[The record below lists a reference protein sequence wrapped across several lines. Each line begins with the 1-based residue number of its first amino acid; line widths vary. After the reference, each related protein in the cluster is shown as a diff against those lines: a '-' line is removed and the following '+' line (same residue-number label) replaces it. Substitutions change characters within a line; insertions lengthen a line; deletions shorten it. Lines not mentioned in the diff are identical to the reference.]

1 MDDQT
6 TCGKGLAE
14 HAALPAKLGA
24 LTAALA
30 VVLETHTK
38 ALDLKDDNARREH
51 DIYRRLAKEQHS
63 IAAQLQATA
72 MKMAG
77 CRKLPMGRH
86 DEKTM
91 LGREAVSAFKTFV
104 TLEQELVAMLDQR
117 LVEDRELLALMA
129 GAKGERR

>member
-1 MDDQT
+1 MDDQS

-24 LTAALA
+24 LTAAMA
-30 VVLETHTK
+30 VVLETHMK

-51 DIYRRLAKEQHS
+51 DVYRRLAKEQHS

-77 CRKLPMGRH
+77 CRNLPMGKH
-86 DEKTM
+86 DEKAMT
-91 LGREAVSAFKTFV
+91 GREAVSAFRTFV
-104 TLEQELVAMLDQR
+104 ALEQELLAMMEKR
-117 LVEDRELLALMA
+117 LVEDREMLALM
-129 GAKGERR
+129 GAARRS